1 MTLTQRA
8 LFRVLLVALITVLA
22 LIVTAP
28 SDHASAPL
36 VTIATAPDSVPVIAD
51 IEETP

>member
-8 LFRVLLVALITVLA
+8 LFRVLLVAFVTLLA

-28 SDHASAPL
+28 SDDSSPL
-36 VTIATAPDSVPVIAD
+36 VTIATAPDSVPVIY
-51 IEETP
+51 EETP